1 MGLFSKVFGGEKEE
15 HPLLDPSSVA
25 ARRMEQ
31 RTAQLS
37 AFASKVKD
45 RMEIVPAS
53 EATYIF
59 IGKPPGTFGI
69 AWLKD
74 GREHNL
80 KTVIQEHKLAPATV
94 TQISERLRDVYQA
107 HMQAQRFQATIDGRA
122 VTVTPSDALGDDVRK
137 VIDAI
142 TAS

>member
-1 MGLFSKVFGGEKEE
+1 MGFLSKMFGGEKE
-15 HPLLDPSSVA
+15 HAPLDPGSVA
-25 ARRMEQ
+25 ARRIEQ
-31 RTAQLS
+31 RAAELT
-37 AFASKVKD
+37 AFAAKVKD

-53 EATYIF
+53 EATYVF
-59 IGKPPGTFGI
+59 VGKPPGTFGI

-80 KTVIQEHKLAPATV
+80 KSVIQERKLAPTTV

-107 HMQAQRFQATIDGRA
+107 HMQEQRFQASIDGRA
-122 VTVTPSDALGDDVRK
+122 VTVTPSEALGDDVRK

-142 TAS
+142 SAA